1 MNSRDRLA
9 DEELA
14 HEILDELADVIKTQ
28 PGLRLLRERRRQ
40 EDIAGKIADE
50 KPLQDV
56 LEQILK
62 RSPALAQI
70 FLAGTR
76 LSNPFASADAP
87 VAARFDGTEHPS
99 YFRFKDHKSGEAVN
113 RPAYIGQR
121 FRLTFETDVE
131 NEFFRR
137 SLDPG
142 ELEVKATLNGEPV
155 ALTST
160 MNLFNGL
167 AHLNR
172 PCRRPPERAT
182 VFA

>member
-1 MNSRDRLA
+1 MSYLAPSLIVILECSRLSRRTIENLFMNSRDRLA

-76 LSNPFASADAP
+76 LSNPFASAEAP
-87 VAARFDGTEHPS
+87 VAARFDGTGRS
-99 YFRFKDHKSGEAVN
+99 SGERA
-113 RPAYIGQR
+113 RSCGRRWPRLAFR
-121 FRLTFETDVE
+121 RLTSSSPTRWHAV
-131 NEFFRR
+131 R
-137 SLDPG
+137 
-142 ELEVKATLNGEPV
+142 
-155 ALTST
+155 
-160 MNLFNGL
+160 
-167 AHLNR
+167 
-172 PCRRPPERAT
+172 
-182 VFA
+182 